1 MRTNSQAMQTAL
13 LSIIPGGGQ
22 FKNGQKFKAGLFFAA
37 FLIFLVEMLLFGGQ
51 ALYNFVTLG
60 SVPMEDNSLFLL
72 IEGTL
77 QVIVTV
83 IFIIF
88 WVLNIKDAYQVRQ
101 SIEKGFPV
109 AVTRKEFFKKLYE
122 DGFAY
127 LLTIPA
133 YLVMIVAIIFPVM
146 VTLFMAF
153 TNYDFRHIPPANLI
167 DWIGFSNFTNIFT
180 LSSYRDTFVKV
191 FSWTVIWTVL
201 ATTLQITL
209 GILTAVVA
217 NQKFVKFRRVF
228 GVIFLLPWA
237 VPAFITIMSFSNM
250 FNDTAGAINTQVIPL
265 LNNLPF
271 VDIGNIA
278 WKTDP
283 FWTKTAI
290 ILIQGWL
297 GFPYIYVMVSGILQ
311 SVSEDLYEAAK
322 MDGANALQRFRNI
335 TLPAI
340 FLVAAPTFVTQ
351 YTGNFNNFSMIYL
364 FNEGGP
370 GSLGG
375 NAGSTDILISWIYK
389 LTTGGSPQYSIAS
402 ALTLIISFV
411 VISISLLVFKK
422 TNAFN
427 MED

>member
-209 GILTAVVA
+209 GILTAVVV

-311 SVSEDLYEAAK
+311 SISEDLYEAAK

>member
-1 MRTNSQAMQTAL
+1 MQTAL

-22 FKNGQKFKAGLFFAA
+22 FKNGQKFKAGLFFAV

-311 SVSEDLYEAAK
+311 SISEDLYEAAK

>member
-88 WVLNIKDAYQVRQ
+88 WVLNIKDAYQIRQ
-101 SIEKGFPV
+101 SIDKGFPV

-311 SVSEDLYEAAK
+311 SISEDLYEAAK

>member
-201 ATTLQITL
+201 ATSLQITL

-311 SVSEDLYEAAK
+311 SISEDLYEAAK

>member
-1 MRTNSQAMQTAL
+1 MRTNSQAMETAL

-88 WVLNIKDAYQVRQ
+88 WVLNIKDAYQIRQ

-311 SVSEDLYEAAK
+311 SISEDLYEAAK

>member
-133 YLVMIVAIIFPVM
+133 YLVMVVAIIFPVM

-311 SVSEDLYEAAK
+311 SISEDLYEAAK